1 MRGPETGRF
10 SWIAKID
17 LLVLKKFSAKCRG
30 SELEEEVKTEAEV
43 GVICL
48 KMVVGVTD
56 HGMKG

>member
-1 MRGPETGRF
+1 MRGAETGRF
-10 SWIAKID
+10 SWIVMID

-43 GVICL
+43 GVIGL
-48 KMVVGVTD
+48 KMVVGVTG